1 MVDSV
6 AEVHIGEVGR
16 ALESA
21 LISHG
26 ERRVDR
32 SVLTLTTL
40 GSNERRSSS

>member
-21 LISHG
+21 LITSGQHVKI
-26 ERRVDR
+26 VDQH
-32 SVLTLTTL
+32 LKA
-40 GSNERRSSS
+40 EHE